1 MMVLK
6 PSWAIA
12 YLRGARL
19 AELSLRLS
27 LRHAGQR
34 QAAPINR
41 QAFRP
46 AVRDGI

>member
-6 PSWAIA
+6 PSRAIA

-27 LRHAGQR
+27 LRHAGQ
-34 QAAPINR
+34 QAGGADHP
-41 QAFRP
+41 P
-46 AVRDGI
+46 GIPPGGA